1 MKSLSQLIYEEMQEK
16 FRVTKY
22 RVSCTLSTF
31 FSIYSKSR
39 GTAADIARCHKE
51 SRSKSEE
58 SFLKNLN
65 MYSDGG
71 PRDKEEWL
79 STSLSSP
86 ISLDIY
92 KGYDGTKERVEVLI
106 HTKQY
111 DDMKMCFYLTGS
123 TAREWSETGKAIYQ
137 WGEENKNKHLS

>member
-1 MKSLSQLIYEEMQEK
+1 MKTLSQYIIESVED
-16 FRVTKY
+16 KY
-22 RVSCTLSTF
+22 KISCALSTF
-31 FSIYSKSR
+31 FSIYS
-39 GTAADIARCHKE
+39 E
-51 SRSKSEE
+51 SRSKESKVECQK
-58 SFLKNLN
+58 SFLKNISR
-65 MYSDGG
+65 YSDGG
-71 PRDKEEWL
+71 PHDKEEWL

-106 HTKQY
+106 HTKNY

-123 TAREWSETGKAIYQ
+123 HAREWSETGKAIYQ

>member
-1 MKSLSQLIYEEMQEK
+1 MKSLSQLISEEMQK
-16 FRVTKY
+16 KYGNPKY

-39 GTAADIARCHKE
+39 GKE
-51 SRSKSEE
+51 SKVECQK

-106 HTKQY
+106 HTKNY

-123 TAREWSETGKAIYQ
+123 SAKEWSETGKAIYQ
-137 WGEENKNKHLS
+137 WSEQNKNKHLD

>member
-1 MKSLSQLIYEEMQEK
+1 MKSLSQYIYEEVQEK
-16 FRVTKY
+16 F

-39 GTAADIARCHKE
+39 KNE
-51 SRSKSEE
+51 SRSKLKE

-65 MYSDGG
+65 IYSDGG
-71 PRDKEEWL
+71 PYDKEEWL

-92 KGYDGTKERVEVLI
+92 KEYNGTKERIEVLI
-106 HTKQY
+106 HTKNY

-123 TAREWSETGKAIYQ
+123 HAREWSDTGKAIYY
-137 WGEENKNKHLS
+137 WSEENKNKHLS

>member
-1 MKSLSQLIYEEMQEK
+1 MCEEMQEK
-16 FRVTKY
+16 F

-31 FSIYSKSR
+31 FYVYSKSR
-39 GTAADIARCHKE
+39 KSE
-51 SRSKSEE
+51 SKGKSEE

-106 HTKQY
+106 HTKNY

>member
-1 MKSLSQLIYEEMQEK
+1 MKSLSQYIWEEMQEK
-16 FRVTKY
+16 F

-31 FSIYSKSR
+31 FSIYNKSR
-39 GTAADIARCHKE
+39 KNE

-58 SFLKNLN
+58 TFLKNLN

-106 HTKQY
+106 HTKNY

-137 WGEENKNKHLS
+137 WGEENRNKHLD

>member
-1 MKSLSQLIYEEMQEK
+1 MKSLSQYIYEEVQEK
-16 FRVTKY
+16 F

-39 GTAADIARCHKE
+39 KNE
-51 SRSKSEE
+51 SRSKLKE

-65 MYSDGG
+65 IYSDGG
-71 PRDKEEWL
+71 PHDKEEWL

-106 HTKQY
+106 HTKNY

-123 TAREWSETGKAIYQ
+123 HAREWSETGKAIYQ

>member
-1 MKSLSQLIYEEMQEK
+1 MQEK
-16 FRVTKY
+16 F

-31 FSIYSKSR
+31 FSIYNKSR
-39 GTAADIARCHKE
+39 RNE

-58 SFLKNLN
+58 TFLNNLN

-106 HTKQY
+106 HTKSY

-137 WGEENKNKHLS
+137 WSEENKNKHLD

>member
-1 MKSLSQLIYEEMQEK
+1 MYEEMQEK
-16 FRVTKY
+16 N

-31 FSIYSKSR
+31 FSIYKKSR
-39 GTAADIARCHKE
+39 SSE
-51 SRSKSEE
+51 STEQAKK

-71 PRDKEEWL
+71 PHDKEEWL
-79 STSLSSP
+79 SSALSSP
-86 ISLDIY
+86 LSLDIY

-111 DDMKMCFYLTGS
+111 DDMKMVFYMTGS
-123 TAREWSETGKAIYQ
+123 SAKEWSETGKAIYQ
-137 WGEENKNKHLS
+137 WSEENKNKHLD

>member
-1 MKSLSQLIYEEMQEK
+1 MQEK
-16 FRVTKY
+16 F

-31 FSIYSKSR
+31 FSIYNKSR
-39 GTAADIARCHKE
+39 KNE

-58 SFLKNLN
+58 TFLKNLN

-106 HTKQY
+106 HTKNY

-137 WGEENKNKHLS
+137 WSEENKNKHLDIYDIIK